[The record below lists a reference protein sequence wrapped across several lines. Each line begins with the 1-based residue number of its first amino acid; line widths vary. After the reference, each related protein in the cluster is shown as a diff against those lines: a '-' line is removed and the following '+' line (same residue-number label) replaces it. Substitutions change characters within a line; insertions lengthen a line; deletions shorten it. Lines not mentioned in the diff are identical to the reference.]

1 MPASKKYKLLK
12 PRIAKIFE
20 VITINELVVIANIA
34 GIESNA
40 NTKSVISAIT
50 RATSIGVAYKTL

>member
-40 NTKSVISAIT
+40 NT
-50 RATSIGVAYKTL
+50 